1 MSTKTFYLDEVIQML
16 HVGAD
21 NIGDEDQLIELAEDL
36 ARVLTKHFGGDID
49 SVNIHCRI
57 HGGIEDNAI
66 VSISANGEV
75 PSDGGIYADF
85 DKDVPVEE
93 FMEDVNEESYELR

>member
-21 NIGDEDQLIELAEDL
+21 NIGDESQLLDLTEDL
-36 ARVLTKHFGGDID
+36 AKVLTKHFGGEIE
-49 SVNIHCRI
+49 SVNISCNM
-57 HGGIEDNAI
+57 DQDAV
-66 VSISANGEV
+66 VSISANGEI

-85 DKDVPVEE
+85 DEDVSVEE
-93 FMEDVNEESYELR
+93 FMEDNNE